1 MSLLDQIAD
10 DPTIIFNIQKDIK
23 PSTDEEQPVNSI
35 LKEVK
40 SILDPITASN
50 SVLDEIHIDG
60 LVPSQVWGQVKL
72 VVDGCVENVMFES
85 IPRLKEQYGDLIGSP
100 TLSEDENDD
109 DEEEEEEYD
118 DDDDDDEAKEGEEE
132 QQNEQEE
139 HDSEAEYYN
148 AVEDLEEDEENATG
162 EPLTPATTNTEDPDV
177 DFVPGKD
184 KFGLND
190 KFFSIDDYN
199 KQVQALEDGGDGLD
213 GDDEEEIDLFAD
225 LSDEDDDDEEEEMY
239 TYDDFFKKQVDPST
253 YKNAGISGP
262 VPNDQRKKG
271 KKVKFAKGED
281 LKEEDYDEAF
291 NSAMADFMDDGE
303 EDEEEADDKKKSKE
317 SENLSTFEK
326 QQRQIQME
334 IEQLEAESIAEKK
347 WTMKGEASVKN
358 RDADALLEEDLEFD
372 RTAKPV
378 PVITQ
383 EVTESIEEIIK
394 RRIKDQQFDE
404 LKKRIVSE
412 LNDFKPSSRVEVSE
426 TKSAKSLAEIYE
438 DEYLD
443 RESDTVNEELKKA
456 HDEIS
461 ELFSGLMNKL
471 DSLTSAHFV
480 PKPKQQ
486 LVDIK
491 VQTST
496 IQLEDQTPLTMAS
509 NDTLAPQEVYR
520 TNRKIGKNEV
530 VLKSGVVMNKEEL
543 NRDDKQRL
551 RRARKRKIHN
561 KMKENA
567 EKKQKVVVKQ
577 YSTA

>member
-1 MSLLDQIAD
+1 
-10 DPTIIFNIQKDIK
+10 
-23 PSTDEEQPVNSI
+23 
-35 LKEVK
+35 
-40 SILDPITASN
+40 
-50 SVLDEIHIDG
+50 
-60 LVPSQVWGQVKL
+60 
-72 VVDGCVENVMFES
+72 MFER
-85 IPRLKEQYGDLIGSP
+85 IPKLKEQYGDLIDSP
-100 TLSEDENDD
+100 TLSEDDD
-109 DEEEEEEYD
+109 DDDSEEDEEEEDYD
-118 DDDDDDEAKEGEEE
+118 DEKEVEDGEEPKQKDDEHEE
-132 QQNEQEE
+132 
-139 HDSEAEYYN
+139 DSEAEYYN
-148 AVEDLEEDEENATG
+148 AVEDLEDDDAKATG
-162 EPLTPATTNTEDPDV
+162 ELLAPATTNPEDPDV
-177 DFVPGKD
+177 DFVPVKD

-199 KQVQALEDGGDGLD
+199 KQVQALEDAGDGLD

-225 LSDEDDDDEEEEMY
+225 LSDEDDDEDEEMY

-262 VPNDQRKKG
+262 VSNDQRKKE
-271 KKVKFAKGED
+271 KKVKFSKGED

-303 EDEEEADDKKKSKE
+303 EDDEEEDEEDGEKGGKST
-317 SENLSTFEK
+317 ENLSTFEK

-347 WTMKGEASVKN
+347 WTMKGEASVNN

-412 LNDFKPSSRVEVSE
+412 LNDFKSSSKVEISE
-426 TKSAKSLAEIYE
+426 TKSTKSLAEIYE

-461 ELFSGLMNKL
+461 VLFSGLINKL

-480 PKPKQQ
+480 PKPKQH

-520 TNRKIGKNEV
+520 TNKKIGKNEV

-577 YSTA
+577 FSTA